1 MFYNEHELP
10 SSMRDWN
17 AEILWFACFWTPQQ
31 GSFSTHTHC
40 KHTHCKHT
48 QRFNLRVC
56 LLSTFHISSLKDP
69 HGRRADEGVTVLLPN
84 RHTHRKLAVS
94 TETHTHCSKAL
105 LKTFISFLKST
116 KTAEAV
122 SSWCILYFSV
132 FLNGNTSDN
141 ALWPRETKSVFTN
154 NWFSTTKQRRILCI
168 IATLVFKNK
177 YTQGRLRRGDVE
189 WQHSGVIRLA
199 VTGHAAGTGVHTAA
213 GVASLMGF
221 NPTQRRHHN
230 GSVNPLRWE
239 SSHVSASINTHRC
252 RCDGA
257 QGQALQNTQAQAAI
271 ISDLSH
277 IS

>member
-1 MFYNEHELP
+1 MYPVFFCLFKWEYIWQCTVTP
-10 SSMRDWN
+10 RDKN
-17 AEILWFACFWTPQQ
+17 CF
-31 GSFSTHTHC
+31 H
-40 KHTHCKHT
+40 KH
-48 QRFNLRVC
+48 
-56 LLSTFHISSLKDP
+56 
-69 HGRRADEGVTVLLPN
+69 
-84 RHTHRKLAVS
+84 
-94 TETHTHCSKAL
+94 
-105 LKTFISFLKST
+105 
-116 KTAEAV
+116 
-122 SSWCILYFSV
+122 
-132 FLNGNTSDN
+132 
-141 ALWPRETKSVFTN
+141 
-154 NWFSTTKQRRILCI
+154 NWFSTTKQRQILCI

-199 VTGHAAGTGVHTAA
+199 VTGHAAGTGVRTAA

-221 NPTQRRHHN
+221 NPAQRRHHN

-239 SSHVSASINTHRC
+239 SSHESASINTHRC

>member
-1 MFYNEHELP
+1 MIASQAWGLCFWMCVSVLFIVQHNLLFKLNCTFWAKPGNVEFWLLSIYSKMALQPHSCPVHCIFNMFYNEHKLP

-31 GSFSTHTHC
+31 GSFST
-40 KHTHCKHT
+40 HTHCKHT

-132 FLNGNTSDN
+132 FLNGNTSDHE
-141 ALWPRETKSVFTN
+141 RQKVF
-154 NWFSTTKQRRILCI
+154 SQTTDFQ
-168 IATLVFKNK
+168 
-177 YTQGRLRRGDVE
+177 
-189 WQHSGVIRLA
+189 
-199 VTGHAAGTGVHTAA
+199 
-213 GVASLMGF
+213 
-221 NPTQRRHHN
+221 
-230 GSVNPLRWE
+230 
-239 SSHVSASINTHRC
+239 
-252 RCDGA
+252 
-257 QGQALQNTQAQAAI
+257 LQNKDGYCA
-271 ISDLSH
+271 
-277 IS
+277 

>member
-31 GSFSTHTHC
+31 GSFSTHT
-40 KHTHCKHT
+40 HTHCKHT

-84 RHTHRKLAVS
+84 KHTHRKLAVS
-94 TETHTHCSKAL
+94 TETHTHCSIAL

-132 FLNGNTSDN
+132 FLNRNTSDN
-141 ALWPRETKSVFTN
+141 ALWPWETKSVFTN
-154 NWFSTTKQRRILCI
+154 TTDFQ
-168 IATLVFKNK
+168 
-177 YTQGRLRRGDVE
+177 
-189 WQHSGVIRLA
+189 
-199 VTGHAAGTGVHTAA
+199 
-213 GVASLMGF
+213 
-221 NPTQRRHHN
+221 
-230 GSVNPLRWE
+230 
-239 SSHVSASINTHRC
+239 
-252 RCDGA
+252 
-257 QGQALQNTQAQAAI
+257 LQNKDRYCA
-271 ISDLSH
+271 
-277 IS
+277 